1 MLILKVILIILA
13 VILVLFLLSF
23 FIKMKY
29 NFYSHIT
36 DSSLDIDSKIT
47 FLFGI
52 IKIKFIRKDNKLN
65 FGIYLFGKKLR
76 AKKKLKK
83 KKQKEK
89 KKSKSKRKIK
99 WVNILSN
106 IIQYFKEIIN
116 ILKPK
121 VFKVEGVYGFYDPS
135 LTGITTGI
143 IPILKSVLPLSN
155 VNLQPVFEEEALDI
169 EVEVTGYIIP
179 MVMIVDTLKFILN
192 KEVRKVIFKKD

>member
-13 VILVLFLLSF
+13 VILALFLLSF

-36 DSSLDIDSKIT
+36 DSSLDIDSKIA

-65 FGIYLFGKKLR
+65 FGIYLFGKKLKF
-76 AKKKLKK
+76 KKKSNK

-89 KKSKSKRKIK
+89 KKSKRKIK

-155 VNLQPVFEEEALDI
+155 VNLQPVFEEEVLDI

>member
-47 FLFGI
+47 FLFRI

-65 FGIYLFGKKLR
+65 LGIYLFGKKLKF
-76 AKKKLKK
+76 KKKSNK

-89 KKSKSKRKIK
+89 KKSKRKIK

>member
-23 FIKMKY
+23 FIKIKY

-47 FLFGI
+47 LLFGI

-65 FGIYLFGKKLR
+65 FGIYLFGKKLKF
-76 AKKKLKK
+76 KKKSNK

-89 KKSKSKRKIK
+89 KKSKRKIK

-106 IIQYFKEIIN
+106 IIEYFKEIIN

-155 VNLQPVFEEEALDI
+155 VKLQPVFEEEALDI

>member
-1 MLILKVILIILA
+1 MFILKVILIILA
-13 VILVLFLLSF
+13 VILALFLLSF

-65 FGIYLFGKKLR
+65 FGIYLFGKKLKF
-76 AKKKLKK
+76 KKKSNK

-89 KKSKSKRKIK
+89 KKSKRKIK